1 MFEVATTKVNEPKLW
16 YFYLWTS
23 KHIIGN
29 KGSLKKLEQSV
40 DSIQVKTTKG
50 HTHIVQ
56 RKGDV
61 NILTTFGI
69 KKITDVLYVPR
80 VTKNL

>member
-1 MFEVATTKVNEPKLW
+1 MFEVAIAKVDEPKSW

-23 KHIIGN
+23 KHLIGN

-40 DSIQVKTTKG
+40 DSIQVKTTRG

-56 RKGDV
+56 RKCDV
-61 NILTTFGI
+61 NLSTTFGI
-69 KKITDVLYVPR
+69 KKITDGLYVPR

>member
-1 MFEVATTKVNEPKLW
+1 MFEVATAKIYEPKSW

-40 DSIQVKTTKG
+40 DSIRTKTTRG
-50 HTHIVQ
+50 HIHIVQ

-61 NILTTFGI
+61 NLSTTFGI
-69 KKITDVLYVPR
+69 KKITDVMYVPR

>member
-1 MFEVATTKVNEPKLW
+1 
-16 YFYLWTS
+16 
-23 KHIIGN
+23 
-29 KGSLKKLEQSV
+29 LKKLEQSV